1 MVEALPIKAQVSLF
15 LTLLFLWVISFS
27 IPAVKSFQIPELGND
42 IIAYLSDP
50 KTDIKK
56 EVNYKNSII
65 NYYSM
70 PLYYSLEEYG
80 YDVENLIEG
89 SIRDITQKLYSRQFN
104 LIRA

>member
-1 MVEALPIKAQVSLF
+1 
-15 LTLLFLWVISFS
+15 
-27 IPAVKSFQIPELGND
+27 
-42 IIAYLSDP
+42 
-50 KTDIKK
+50 
-56 EVNYKNSII
+56 
-65 NYYSM
+65 M